1 MAYFLVHSLALA
13 SYLSLSVLYSLAMSG
28 TNGSSGFGSVNN
40 ELKESSTLLVDNA
53 GDHYLSKMS
62 KQIDP
67 LELIFG

>member
-1 MAYFLVHSLALA
+1 
-13 SYLSLSVLYSLAMSG
+13 MSG

-40 ELKESSTLLVDNA
+40 ELRDKSTLLVDNA

-67 LELIFG
+67 LELIFGWYTRVVNVNFAGLNG